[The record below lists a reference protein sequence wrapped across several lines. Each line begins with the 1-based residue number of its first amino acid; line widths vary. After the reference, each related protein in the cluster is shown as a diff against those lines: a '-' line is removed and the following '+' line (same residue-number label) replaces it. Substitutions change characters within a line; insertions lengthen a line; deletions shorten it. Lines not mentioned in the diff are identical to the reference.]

1 MNRLREL
8 RLENGYKS
16 QQDLAKVLFVNQTAV
31 SQWERGITIPTA
43 QTLIKLS
50 KMYGVSIDY
59 ILGTSNERLLPDDEP
74 KEKPLTNTDEG
85 QMEALDAE
93 IIGRLV
99 SLTPEEMGKVDAF
112 VQGMIASR
120 SKDASPPM

>member
-1 MNRLREL
+1 MNRLKEL

-59 ILGTSNERLLPDDEP
+59 ILGTSNERLSPDDGP
-74 KEKPLTNTDEG
+74 KGKPLTNTDEG